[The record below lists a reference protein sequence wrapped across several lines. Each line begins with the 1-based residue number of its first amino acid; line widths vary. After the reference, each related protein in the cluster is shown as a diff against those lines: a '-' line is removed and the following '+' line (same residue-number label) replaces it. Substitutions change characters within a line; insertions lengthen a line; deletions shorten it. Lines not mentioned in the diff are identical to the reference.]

1 MAWTYS
7 GNPASSDR
15 DKARFLIGDVV
26 QTPHSITDE
35 EMQYLISE
43 APEPKAEMAAA
54 EAADL
59 WADRFAGL
67 SASSKSVGDLSIA
80 QDYAGASDRLHKLA
94 ARLRTRRIGGMA
106 PLIFDTRASVFA
118 VGQDDNPSSGS
129 ADYARWF

>member
-26 QTPHSITDE
+26 QTPQSITDE

-67 SASSKSVGDLSIA
+67 SASSKSVGDLSIS
-80 QDYAGASDRLHKLA
+80 QDYAGTSERLHKLA
-94 ARLRTRRIGGMA
+94 ARLRLRHIGGMV
-106 PLIFDTRASVFA
+106 PLMVET
-118 VGQDDNPSSGS
+118 VGQFSVGMTDNLTGRGSDDM
-129 ADYARWF
+129 ARYF

>member
-15 DKARFLIGDVV
+15 DKIRFLIGDVAS
-26 QTPHSITDE
+26 TPQSLSDE
-35 EMQYLISE
+35 ELQYLISE

-67 SASSKSVGDLSIA
+67 SASSKSVGDLSIS
-80 QDYAGASDRLHKLA
+80 QDYAGTSERLHKLA
-94 ARLRTRRIGGMA
+94 ARLRVRHIGGMV
-106 PLIFDTRASVFA
+106 PLMAETVSQFR
-118 VGQDDNPSSGS
+118 VGMTDNLTGGSDDM
-129 ADYARWF
+129 ARYF